1 MKFLKFAGIVSIV
14 IVIILASFFSLLFSR
29 HFYSYEFEKQN
40 IALFSGFSNSQ
51 YSSYAGQIV
60 HNFFSE
66 KPLYITDME
75 GNAIE
80 GFFSQ
85 REITH
90 MHDVKNVMQMALF
103 ILFASFIVSFILILL
118 LRDRR
123 VLFKR
128 AAVGTLIFV
137 LFISTAIVMNF
148 DFTFTLLHKILFR
161 NDFWLLPEDA
171 VLIRMF
177 PVSFFAD
184 FALFWG
190 AIVTIV
196 SVSIIFLDIWLRKI
210 FRNKTHL
217 LFL

>member
-1 MKFLKFAGIVSIV
+1 MKFFKFAGIISIA
-14 IVIILASFFSLLFSR
+14 IVIILASFFSLLFNR
-29 HFYSYEFEKQN
+29 YFYSYEFEKQN

-51 YSSYAGQIV
+51 YSSYTRQIV

-75 GNAIE
+75 GNTIE
-80 GFFSQ
+80 DFFSL

-90 MHDVKNVMQMALF
+90 MHDVKNVIQITLF

-118 LRDRR
+118 LRNGR
-123 VLFKR
+123 VLFKH
-128 AAVGTLIFV
+128 AAVSVLIFV
-137 LFISTAIVMNF
+137 LFISTAIIMNF
-148 DFTFTLLHKILFR
+148 DFTFALFHKILFR
-161 NDFWLLPEDA
+161 NDFWLLPENA

-190 AIVTIV
+190 VIVAVV
-196 SVSIIFLDIWLRKI
+196 SVSIIFLNIWLRKI
-210 FRNKTHL
+210 F
-217 LFL
+217 

>member
-1 MKFLKFAGIVSIV
+1 MKFLKLAGIVSIA
-14 IVIILASFFSLLFSR
+14 IVIILGSFFSLLFNR
-29 HFYSYEFEKQN
+29 YFYSYEFEKQN

-75 GNAIE
+75 GNTIE

-90 MHDVKNVMQMALF
+90 MYDVKNVMQMALF
-103 ILFASFIVSFILILL
+103 ILFALFIVSFILILL

-123 VLFKR
+123 VLFQR

-137 LFISTAIVMNF
+137 LFISTAIVVNF
-148 DFTFTLLHKILFR
+148 DFTFTLFHKILFR
-161 NDFWLLPEDA
+161 NDFWLLPENA

-190 AIVTIV
+190 AIVAVV
-196 SVSIIFLDIWLRKI
+196 SASIIFLNIWFGRI